1 MKPSPS
7 SERLSV
13 WPNPQRSFAASCV
26 FFANSTTSGS
36 YTFGGFRPL
45 ASMMSLRMKNTVVME

>member
-1 MKPSPS
+1 MNPSPS
-7 SERLSV
+7 SERFSV
-13 WPNPQRSFAASCV
+13 WPNPHMSFEASCV

-36 YTFGGFRPL
+36 YTLGGFSPL